1 MKRSQLKLT
10 WLVSSLAIV
19 LLFTQCNTKEPAA
32 TAMSDRLQEVFNIAN
47 SNSINRLTIDWET
60 LRAEMSEQE
69 QRVGYESALRLLLR
83 TLADNHS
90 FYTFSGGRSIS
101 ESQVRCDGNA
111 FNFTNLPN
119 DIGYV
124 QVNGFSGSASEARAL
139 ANSIQQSIEQ
149 QDVPG
154 LKGWVVDLSNNTG
167 GNMYP
172 MIAGLGPFYK
182 QEVLGHFIDPLGQDE
197 EWGFSRDGSF
207 VQNNFNKVTQVDA
220 PYTLQNPD
228 TKVAVIVS
236 NRTASSGEATLISF
250 IGRQNTLILGTAS
263 CGLSTANSR
272 FSLSSGDAII
282 LTVSTMAD
290 RDRNS
295 FGGKIEP
302 DELITS
308 NDQLLDRVTQWF
320 ND

>member
-1 MKRSQLKLT
+1 MKRSLNKLT
-10 WLVSSLAIV
+10 WLVSSLAII
-19 LLFTQCNTKEPAA
+19 LLFTQCNTNEPAA
-32 TAMSDRLQEVFNIAN
+32 VMSDRLAEVFNIAS
-47 SNSINRLTIDWET
+47 SNSINRLSIDWGS
-60 LRAEMSEQE
+60 LREELTEQE
-69 QRVGYESALRLLLR
+69 RTLGYESAVRMLLR
-83 TLADNHS
+83 TLGDNHS

-111 FNFTNLPN
+111 FNFTNLPG
-119 DIGYV
+119 DIGYI
-124 QVNGFSGSASEARAL
+124 QVNGFSGSTSEARDL
-139 ANSIQQSIEQ
+139 ANSIQQSIQQ

-172 MIAGLGPFYK
+172 MIAGLGPFYR
-182 QEVLGHFIDPLGQDE
+182 QEVLGHFIDPLGTDV
-197 EWGFSRDGSF
+197 EWGFSSNGSF
-207 VQNNFNKVTQVDA
+207 VQNNTNKVVQVNA
-220 PYTLQNPD
+220 PYSLQNAD

-263 CGLSTANSR
+263 CGLSTANSY
-272 FSLSSGDAII
+272 FGLSNGDALI
-282 LTVSTMAD
+282 LTISTMAD
-290 RDRNS
+290 RDRNA

-308 NDQLLDRVTQWF
+308 NEQMMQRVIQWF
-320 ND
+320 DD